1 VWPGLVACLLAACLD
16 GSADPIVR
24 LSDAAL
30 STQQADAARA
40 GAVAA
45 LDVDAGPASGQSPT
59 FALYYD
65 NLEPSADAPA
75 INFSVKV
82 HNLTGAEVALRRL
95 SVRYYFHNELA
106 QPWETSIFYTGTC
119 CHSERSQFNE
129 QVEATVHAQPDV
141 AAADTNLELTFL
153 ADAGTVQAGDAVQ
166 VEVSFH
172 APGYERRV
180 AQADD
185 YSFSAS
191 ATGTQAEWDL
201 CPGACA
207 KFGAAKLALYDEGR
221 LVWGSP
227 P

>member
-1 VWPGLVACLLAACLD
+1 VSCLLAACLD

-24 LSDAAL
+24 VSDDVRSTQTDAGVVGDAGVDAA
-30 STQQADAARA
+30 A
-40 GAVAA
+40 G
-45 LDVDAGPASGQSPT
+45 SGQTPT

-95 SVRYYFHNELA
+95 SVRYFFHNELA
-106 QPWETSIFYTGTC
+106 QPWETTIFYTGTC
-119 CHSERSQFNE
+119 CRNTRSPFND
-129 QVEATVHAQPDV
+129 QVEATVHTQRDV
-141 AAADTNLELTFL
+141 AGADTYLELTFA
-153 ADAGTVQAGDAVQ
+153 ADAGTLLAGDAVQ

-180 AQADD
+180 AQAND

-191 ATGTQAEWDL
+191 AAGTQAEWDL
-201 CPGACA
+201 CPGVCT
-207 KFGAAKLALYDEGR
+207 KFGAAKLTLYDEGA
-221 LVWGSP
+221 LVLGTP